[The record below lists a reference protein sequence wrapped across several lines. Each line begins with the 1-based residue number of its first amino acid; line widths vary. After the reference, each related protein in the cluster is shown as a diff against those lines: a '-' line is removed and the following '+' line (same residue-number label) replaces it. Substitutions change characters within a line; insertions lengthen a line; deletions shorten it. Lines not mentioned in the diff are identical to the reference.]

1 MFQDFR
7 FAIRMLGKKPM
18 FTAIVVLTLA
28 IGIGANTA
36 IFSILDSVLLRP
48 LPYKNPDRLIVIWG
62 TPDRAPGEKVFASS
76 GDYQEFKN
84 HGSSFE
90 DVAGNTWAFAG
101 QTLTWRGEPYRVT
114 AIPSTGNLFSLLG
127 AQAALG
133 RTFNESDSANGC
145 TVVLAHAFWRNQLG
159 GTPDILNAS
168 LTLDGQSCTVIGVM
182 GENFEFYP
190 RQTELW
196 TLITPGS
203 VIAKDPTSGL
213 AIFAR
218 LKPGVPGTVAEEEV
232 ARLHQE
238 VVRSVPAESWVRS
251 MVPHVYDLQ
260 GEFTFLAGP
269 NLRLGLLTLFAA
281 VGMVLLI
288 ACVNIAGLL
297 LSRGSERQRDLALRA
312 ALGCGRSR
320 IIQYLLMESLL
331 FSSSGAAVGVA
342 IAAFGVEYFRA
353 INPIPL
359 PPGNPVSVNWRVL
372 AFGAVLAALTGLVSG
387 LIPALKVSRTDLNEL
402 LKGAGTSVASNWLS
416 SKWGKALII
425 AEVALSMVLL
435 IGATLLIESINR
447 LTNVPLSFRSDHLL
461 TAHISLPR
469 GDYTDLAKRSRFYNS
484 VVANLAPL
492 PGIEGVALSSNTPL
506 GGFNGTAVTIPG
518 RTLPASEAGD
528 VGIEQVSQNLMAVMG
543 IPLRQGRQFNSG
555 DHENAAQVAIVN
567 QRFADEYFPNGDAL
581 GKQLKIGLPN
591 GPGAWLTI
599 VGLVGNV
606 ERGDFF
612 KEMGYRIAPIVY
624 RPLAQ
629 SSGPGIVV
637 VMRTRVDSKD
647 LASLVH
653 EEVSRLDARV
663 PVHDFIS
670 VNDLI
675 ARNFSQP
682 RFRTILLGIFAGI
695 ALLLAAV
702 GLYGVLMQ
710 AVLQRTREIGIRM
723 ALGADRQT
731 VLAIVIRQGV
741 MLTIAGI
748 IAGVVFSLYLT
759 RFLASMLFGVSAT
772 DVRTLVIASAVLLG
786 VSLVSTYLP
795 ARRAARVDPIL
806 ALKHE

>member
-1 MFQDFR
+1 MFQDLR
-7 FAIRMLGKKPM
+7 FAVRMLVKKPL

-48 LPYKNPDRLIVIWG
+48 LPYKNPDRLAVIWG
-62 TPDRAPGEKVFASS
+62 TMDRAPGEKMFASF

-84 HGSSFE
+84 HSSSFE
-90 DVAGNTWAFAG
+90 DVAGNTWAAAG
-101 QTLTWRGEPYRVT
+101 QTLMWRGEPYRVT

-127 AQAALG
+127 AQATLG

-159 GTPDILNAS
+159 GTPEILNAN
-168 LTLDGQSCTVIGVM
+168 LTLDGQSCTVVGVM
-182 GENFEFYP
+182 GENFEFFP
-190 RQTELW
+190 QQTELW
-196 TLITPGS
+196 TLITPDS
-203 VIAKDPTSGL
+203 VIAKNPTSGL

-218 LKPGVPGTVAEEEV
+218 LKPGVSGSVAEEEV

-238 VVRSVPAESWVRS
+238 IVRSLPPESWVRS

-269 NLRLGLLTLFAA
+269 NLRLGLLTLFSA

-297 LSRGSERQRDLALRA
+297 LSRGADRQKDLALRA
-312 ALGCGRSR
+312 ALGCGRAR
-320 IIQYLLMESLL
+320 IIRYLLIESLL
-331 FSSSGAAVGVA
+331 FSSAGAAVGVA

-353 INPIPL
+353 INPILL

-372 AFGAVLAALTGLVSG
+372 AFSAVLAALTGLVSG
-387 LIPALKVSRTDLNEL
+387 LIPAIKVSRTDLNEL
-402 LKGAGTSVASNWLS
+402 LKGAGASVASNWSS

-447 LTNVPLSFRSDHLL
+447 PTNVPLSFRSDHLL
-461 TAHISLPR
+461 TARLSLPR

-484 VVANLAPL
+484 VVTNLAAL
-492 PGIEGVALSSNTPL
+492 PGIEGAALSSNTPL
-506 GGFNGTAVTIPG
+506 GGSNGTAVTIPG
-518 RTLPASEAGD
+518 RTAPVSEAGD
-528 VGIEQVSQNLMAVMG
+528 VGIEQVSHDFMPVMG

-555 DHENAAQVAIVN
+555 DHENAAQVAVVN
-567 QRFADEYFPNGDAL
+567 QRFADEYFPGGDAL
-581 GKQLKIGLPN
+581 GKQLKVGLPN
-591 GPGAWLTI
+591 GPGPWLTI

-624 RPLAQ
+624 RPLSQ

-647 LASLVH
+647 LASRVH
-653 EEVSRLDARV
+653 KEVSRLDARV

-670 VNDLI
+670 VDDLI

-682 RFRTILLGIFAGI
+682 RFRTILLGLFAGI
-695 ALLLAAV
+695 ALMLAAV

-710 AVLQRTREIGIRM
+710 AVVQRTREIGIRM

-731 VLAIVIRQGV
+731 VLGIVVKQGV

-748 IAGVVFSLYLT
+748 IAGGVVSLYLT

-772 DVRTLVIASAVLLG
+772 DVRTLVIASAILLG
-786 VSLVSTYLP
+786 VTLISTYLP
-795 ARRAARVDPIL
+795 ARRAARIDPIL